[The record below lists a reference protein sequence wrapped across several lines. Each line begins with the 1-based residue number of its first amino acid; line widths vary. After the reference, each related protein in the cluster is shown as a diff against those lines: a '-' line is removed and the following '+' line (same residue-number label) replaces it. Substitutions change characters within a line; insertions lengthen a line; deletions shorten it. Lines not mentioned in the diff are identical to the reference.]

1 MSLLCITFH
10 QLILLP
16 PLPQTPQIHTP
27 NRNHWR
33 LFTEGK
39 CVRCTDVPLPLGF
52 ESPKQSE
59 LITSTDVT

>member
-1 MSLLCITFH
+1 MILLSITFH

-16 PLPQTPQIHTP
+16 HTP
-27 NRNHWR
+27 LTSSKHTQNRNHWR
-33 LFTEGK
+33 LCTEGK
-39 CVRCTDVPLPLGF
+39 CVRCTDVLLPLGF

>member
-1 MSLLCITFH
+1 MIFLYITFH

-16 PLPQTPQIHTP
+16 PLPQPLQIHTQ

-33 LFTEGK
+33 LCTEGK
-39 CVRCTDVPLPLGF
+39 CACCTDVLLPLGF

>member
-1 MSLLCITFH
+1 MILPYITFQ

-16 PLPQTPQIHTP
+16 LTPSTPSKHTQ
-27 NRNHWR
+27 NWNHWR
-33 LFTEGK
+33 LHTEGK
-39 CVRCTDVPLPLGF
+39 CVCCTDVLLPLGF